1 MRGLGRYSTSMVITC
16 DKALVARFDVAPPTA
31 TVAATAIITVIV
43 VAHTRRGVRSSAD
56 APMVPA
62 EPKPRATDT
71 HSRTTYDDTAY
82 SIDTAATIAS
92 EIPAT
97 RVGYFPISGYARV
110 NC

>member
-1 MRGLGRYSTSMVITC
+1 MVITC

-110 NC
+110 NCPWNPKGMW